1 MLNGIPCSGKSTLA
15 RAFQADM
22 DEPWLGI
29 DLDTFTP
36 NLPPRRTWSEPKV
49 LRRIVAGGN
58 AAVAAVAEAGNDVV
72 IELVARKDPGASFVL
87 DDLFERLASF
97 EVVLVYLRCSFES
110 AKRCEPSRADEMKGL
125 VERDYGNVEDE
136 SFDILVDTDALS
148 VPEQVRR
155 LTPARTSPLR
165 TPGRVPRTPLGAY
178 RRTSSLRPPACTA
191 QPDGH
196 GRVLCK
202 RAPQSCGYSQPCR
215 HAVRCSTHAADQE
228 IRSGRTTAV
237 VSYARHRETV

>member
-1 MLNGIPCSGKSTLA
+1 VLNGVPCSGKSTLA

-58 AAVAAVAEAGNDVV
+58 AAVVAVAEAGNDVV

-97 EVVLVYLRCSFES
+97 DVVLVYLRCSFES
-110 AKRCEPSRADEMKGL
+110 AKRREASRPDEMKGL
-125 VERDYGNVEDE
+125 VQRDYGNVEDE
-136 SFDILVDTDALS
+136 SFDTMVDTDALS

-155 LTPARTSPLR
+155 L
-165 TPGRVPRTPLGAY
+165 
-178 RRTSSLRPPACTA
+178 
-191 QPDGH
+191 
-196 GRVLCK
+196 
-202 RAPQSCGYSQPCR
+202 R
-215 HAVRCSTHAADQE
+215 HALTVGPTGGLERL
-228 IRSGRTTAV
+228 RSHVHRQ
-237 VSYARHRETV
+237 ARQDPSSPYNRRR